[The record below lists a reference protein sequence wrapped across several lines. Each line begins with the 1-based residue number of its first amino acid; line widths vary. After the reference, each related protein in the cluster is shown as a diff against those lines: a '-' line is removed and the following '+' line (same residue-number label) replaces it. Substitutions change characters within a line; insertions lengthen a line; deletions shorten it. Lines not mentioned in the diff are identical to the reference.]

1 MRIAPGDFFREFF
14 GLARVGAPER
24 AVASQIL
31 PNIETLLIPISSLA
45 PIISAV
51 RSSGLGLREFRLC
64 RSEIIIRKR

>member
-31 PNIETLLIPISSLA
+31 PNVEAFLIPGPSLA
-45 PIISAV
+45 PI
-51 RSSGLGLREFRLC
+51 L
-64 RSEIIIRKR
+64 